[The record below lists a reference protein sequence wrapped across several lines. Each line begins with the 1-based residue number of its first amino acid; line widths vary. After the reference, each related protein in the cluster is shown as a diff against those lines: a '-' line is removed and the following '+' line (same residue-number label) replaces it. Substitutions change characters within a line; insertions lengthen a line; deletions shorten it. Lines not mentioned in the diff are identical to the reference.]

1 MSFISAADMDTLEPT
16 VQIVN
21 SGKKVGHDQEAPVN
35 NVNQPVS
42 DHTVLTSQVGNH
54 IHWLEMEE
62 KCCSTG

>member
-1 MSFISAADMDTLEPT
+1 MSFISAAGMDTLEPT

-21 SGKKVGHDQEAPVN
+21 SGKKVGHDRHDQEAPVD

-54 IHWLEMEE
+54 IHWL
-62 KCCSTG
+62 